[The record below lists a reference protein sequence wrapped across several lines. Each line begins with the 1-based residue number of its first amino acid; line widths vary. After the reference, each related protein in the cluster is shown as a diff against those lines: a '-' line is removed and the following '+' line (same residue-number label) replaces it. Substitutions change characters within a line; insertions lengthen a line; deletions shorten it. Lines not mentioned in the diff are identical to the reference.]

1 LEHVPANPH
10 RSNGAGP
17 PFTHAIAV
25 GTGWAACGLGLVVLV
40 GWIFGLTA
48 LTRIAPGFATMKANT
63 AICFLLGGLSLL
75 LFGQELPRSRG
86 FFGQGAAVIA
96 AGLGFVTIIEY
107 VAGVGRGIDQLA
119 FLDPLT
125 SAANYPGRMSIVTAF
140 CFLLFG
146 VGRIAAGRSGR
157 FANALCLGTATS
169 GSLVSFLAIL
179 GYIYSVP
186 QLYRPFAA
194 VAIAPNTAIG
204 LVVLFAGLMATRPDL
219 GWVARMR
226 SQRPGGALFRWLVP
240 AVLILLPTVGWL
252 RLQGELAGFY
262 ETRVGLALFTSVNV
276 IALIVIIWRASV
288 QADRLD
294 MDRERVGQALSKSE
308 EDQRHFFELSPQW
321 PWSAG
326 PDGIVS
332 AIPQSFAEML
342 GQSVAGAVDGGWRAL
357 QHPDERA
364 RVNAAWARSLQT
376 AEPYDQEMRTRL
388 PDGVYHWFR
397 VRAFPRLDEAG
408 NVIRWYGAIENIHA
422 RKLTELAL
430 QASEERFRRIY
441 DESPLGIILTQAGDG
456 RILEIN
462 SAGARLLEYAPPEL
476 IGRTLEGIVQRDEPD
491 TPTGRRLTGRDR
503 WQPLERRFNTK
514 SGKIVTVRIRA
525 CRLTQA
531 DGRPD
536 QILGLW
542 EDITGQRQS
551 ELALVQSQKMEAI
564 GTLTGGMAHDFNNLL
579 GIIIGNLDM
588 LREARPEDAELTE
601 LGGEALDAAMRGA
614 ELTRSLLAFARRQ
627 PLQPRRL
634 ELDIVIG
641 GQMRLLSRL
650 LGEDIE
656 IKLNF
661 AEDACG
667 IVADPAQLEAAL
679 TNLATNARAA
689 MPHGGKLTI
698 AVSHRKLDAEYAD
711 ANPDVPAGDY
721 AVIEFTDTGAGMSP
735 EVRERVFEP
744 FFTTKNER
752 GTGLGLSMVFGFI
765 KQSGGHISVY
775 SEIGVGTT
783 FRLYFPC
790 SHVSEEKEI
799 DLRPDGPLSGNGET
813 VLAVEDNLPL
823 RRIVV
828 RQLRGLGYRVEA
840 LAVLEAENVDLL
852 FTDVVMPGGMDG
864 FALAEAAVI
873 RQPDIKVVITSGFPQ
888 TRYADEMQQR
898 EFPLLSKPYRKGN
911 LAQLIR
917 AVLDGRDGKPTA

>member
-1 LEHVPANPH
+1 V
-10 RSNGAGP
+10 
-17 PFTHAIAV
+17 
-25 GTGWAACGLGLVVLV
+25 CGLGLIVLI

-48 LTRIAPGFATMKANT
+48 LTRVAPGFTAMKANT
-63 AICFLLGGLSLL
+63 AIGFLLCDLSLL
-75 LFGQELPRSRG
+75 LFDQGIPRRTRFLS
-86 FFGQGAAVIA
+86 QGAAVIA
-96 AGLGFVTIIEY
+96 AGLGLVTMIEY
-107 VAGVGRGIDQLA
+107 AAGIETGIDQLG
-119 FLDPLT
+119 FLDRST
-125 SAANYPGRMSIVTAF
+125 SAANFPGRMSLVMAY
-140 CFLLFG
+140 CLLSFG
-146 VGRIAAGRSGR
+146 IGRIAAGRSGR
-157 FANALCLGTATS
+157 FASALYVGASTS
-169 GSLVSFLAIL
+169 GGLISFLAIL

-186 QLYRPFAA
+186 ELYRSFTP
-194 VAIAPNTAIG
+194 VAIALNTAIG
-204 LVVLFAGLMATRPDL
+204 SAVLFAGLMATRPDL
-219 GWVARMR
+219 GWVARVR
-226 SQRPGGALFRWLVP
+226 SQRPGGTLFRWLAP

-262 ETRVGLALFTSVNV
+262 GTRVGLALFTSVNV
-276 IALIVIIWRASV
+276 VALIAIIWRASV

-294 MDRERVGQALSKSE
+294 MDRERVGKALSESE
-308 EDQRHFFELSPQW
+308 EDQRYFFELGPQW
-321 PWSAG
+321 PWSCG

-332 AIPQSFAEML
+332 AVPQSFAEML
-342 GQSVAGAVDGGWRAL
+342 GQSVAEAVDGGWRAL
-357 QHPDERA
+357 QHPDERYA
-364 RVNAAWARSLQT
+364 VDAAWARSLRT

-388 PDGVYHWFR
+388 PDGEYHWFR
-397 VRAFPRLDEAG
+397 VRAFPRLDQGG
-408 NVIRWYGAIENIHA
+408 NIVRWYGAIENIHT
-422 RKLTELAL
+422 RKLAELAL
-430 QASEERFRRIY
+430 HASEERFRRIY
-441 DESPLGIILTQAGDG
+441 DESPLGIILTLAEGG

-462 SAGARLLEYAPPEL
+462 PAGARLLEYAPSEL
-476 IGRTLEGIVQRDEPD
+476 IGRTLEGIVQRDEPG
-491 TPTGRRLTGRDR
+491 TPTGRRLTGTDR
-503 WQPLERRFNTK
+503 WQLLERHFNTK

-531 DGRPD
+531 DGQPD
-536 QILGLW
+536 QTLGLW
-542 EDITGQRQS
+542 EDITGQRRS
-551 ELALVQSQKMEAI
+551 ELALIQSQKMEAI

-579 GIIIGNLDM
+579 GIIIGNLD
-588 LREARPEDAELTE
+588 LLHEIRPDDADLAD
-601 LGGEALDAAMRGA
+601 LGGQALDAATRGA

-661 AEDACG
+661 ADGLCA

-689 MPHGGKLTI
+689 MPSGGNLTI
-698 AVSHRKLDAEYAD
+698 ATSFQRLDAEYTSI
-711 ANPDVPAGDY
+711 NPDVPAGDY
-721 AVIEFTDTGAGMSP
+721 AVIEFTDTGSGMSR
-735 EVRERVFEP
+735 EVRERIFEP

-775 SEIGVGTT
+775 SEVGVGTT

-790 SHVSEEKEI
+790 SPVAEEKEI

-813 VLAVEDNLPL
+813 VLTVEDNIPL

-828 RQLRGLGYRVEA
+828 RQLRGLGYRVLEASDGAQA

-864 FALAEAAVI
+864 FALADAAML
-873 RQPDIKVVITSGFPQ
+873 RQSAIKVVITSGFPQ
-888 TRYADEMQQR
+888 TRYADEMRQR
-898 EFPLLSKPYRKGN
+898 AFPLLSKPYRKGD

-917 AVLDGRDGKPTA
+917 AVLDGGDGESAG